1 MPALTRVTGPAPLRC
16 LFHVALIAALALMP
30 PTQLVAQEIV
40 GKRLFS
46 DQLVT
51 PEPFVEDEISL
62 PTILYVK
69 RGRVDGQ
76 RAAHLVNIGGEIKK
90 RITENLEISLGGG
103 VTHVDDEERRVTGF
117 DNLDVGLKYQFL
129 RSAAHEA
136 VASVAVLWEV
146 GGTGRAA
153 SGAES
158 FDTVRPDLLVGKGLG
173 DLPDGLALLRPLAVS
188 ARLGAE
194 VPVGERS
201 TALAWGAVVAYSV
214 PYLDAFVR
222 HVRLPPP
229 LNGFVP
235 LVEIDL
241 RTDFDGRLAGRA
253 RGTVNPGFVWVSDML
268 QIGAEVVIPLDAQSG
283 HGLGA
288 RAFVRVPLETIF
300 GEWAGRP
307 IFGRP

>member
-1 MPALTRVTGPAPLRC
+1 VRGPAPFRC
-16 LFHVALIAALALMP
+16 LFHIALVAALALMP
-30 PTQLVAQEIV
+30 PTQLGAQEIV
-40 GKRLFS
+40 GKRLFV
-46 DQLVT
+46 DQLVI
-51 PEPFVEDEISL
+51 PEPFVEDEILL
-62 PTILYVK
+62 PSILYMK
-69 RGRVDGQ
+69 RGRVDSQ

-90 RITENLEISLGGG
+90 RITEDLEVSLGGG
-103 VTHVDDEERRVTGF
+103 VTHVDDEERSVTGF

-194 VPVGERS
+194 VPVGERRA
-201 TALAWGAVVAYSV
+201 ALAWGAVVEYSV
-214 PYLDAFVR
+214 PYLETFVWP
-222 HVRLPPP
+222 VGLPPP

-235 LVEIDL
+235 LVEVDL

-253 RGTVNPGFVWVSDML
+253 RGTVNAGFIWVSDVL
-268 QIGAEVVIPLDAQSG
+268 QIGTEVVIPLDAQSV

-288 RAFVRVPLETIF
+288 RAFVRVPLEAIF
-300 GEWAGRP
+300 GDRAGQP
-307 IFGRP
+307 IFGRHQ